1 MKKTIF
7 LLFLATLFYATASA
21 QAMVSKF
28 LGPNSKY
35 AQLGWGVFAY
45 YDFPLRNANESIRL
59 ELLDF
64 AFYPSKNS
72 DSNFVIG
79 YVSIKAGYKYVFSET
94 NAGFYLEPQVGWC
107 RVVNANN
114 TETLPTDA
122 KDGLALALEAGYSL
136 AVGRRDNTFN
146 FGLKYESD
154 LAGSGYT
161 ANSIGF
167 RVSFSYHLF
176 RRKDDY

>member
-1 MKKTIF
+1 MKKGIT
-7 LLFLATLFYATASA
+7 LLFFAAILCATASG

-28 LGPNSKY
+28 LGPNGKY
-35 AQLGWGVFAY
+35 AQLGWGVFLF
-45 YDFPLRNANESIRL
+45 YDFPLQHANESVRI

-64 AFYPSKNS
+64 AFWPSKNS

-94 NAGFYLEPQVGWC
+94 NAGFYVEPQVGWC
-107 RVVNANN
+107 RVVNADN
-114 TETLPTDA
+114 TETLSTDA
-122 KDGLALALEAGYSL
+122 KDGLALAMEVGYSL
-136 AVGRRDNTFN
+136 GVGRRDNTVN

-167 RVSFSYHLF
+167 RISFSFHVL
-176 RRKDDY
+176 RRRDD